1 MYSYVYKNMNLGKNS
16 QFNYVSRYIYDFM
29 RDFHTTKVW
38 IDQSIQIS
46 MNNIFTC
53 FQSNNSENPKKKQ
66 IKNDKFLKVAPKN
79 LKNSYPRHKIEKE
92 RDHRFYWK
100 HQKIIENYVRCNNI
114 WISAANCAVSGA
126 DSPWRSSAA
135 ETIAPS

>member
-1 MYSYVYKNMNLGKNS
+1 
-16 QFNYVSRYIYDFM
+16 M

-66 IKNDKFLKVAPKN
+66 IKNDKFLKVPPKN
-79 LKNSYPRHKIEKE
+79 LKNSYPRHKIEKKE
-92 RDHRFYWK
+92 IIAFTENTK
-100 HQKIIENYVRCNNI
+100 KSLKIMWDVITF
-114 WISAANCAVSGA
+114 G
-126 DSPWRSSAA
+126 
-135 ETIAPS
+135 

>member
-1 MYSYVYKNMNLGKNS
+1 MYLGTYMILCGI
-16 QFNYVSRYIYDFM
+16 FILRRYES
-29 RDFHTTKVW
+29 TKVSKFLW
-38 IDQSIQIS
+38 TIYLRVFNQI
-46 MNNIFTC
+46 I
-53 FQSNNSENPKKKQ
+53 PRILKKKQ